1 MPEIRQIP
9 TRTTISIVNNT
20 IEILTVYDP
29 SLDLP
34 AIIDLFIANQ
44 VGVQEGVSYVEGDL
58 IIRFKTGTFGNT
70 IFVNI
75 NSQGE
80 LVITSDD
87 VARYSI
93 NSNGELIYDLP

>member
-9 TRTTISIVNNT
+9 TTTSINIVNNI
-20 IEILTVYDP
+20 IEILTTYDP
-29 SLDLP
+29 TLDLP
-34 AIIDLFIANQ
+34 AIIDLFLADE
-44 VGVQEGVSYVEGDL
+44 VGIQEQVSYVEGDL
-58 IIRFKTGTFGNT
+58 VIRFKTNTFGNT
-70 IFVNI
+70 IFVII

-93 NSNGELIYDLP
+93 NANGELVYDLP